1 MELFYEIFDQRIIN
15 NLSTNYYNNQCQK
28 FRESINISI
37 IAAKVSL
44 KMMAK
49 VAESSIWD
57 PIKKY
62 ILIVTGPSMMSIT
75 ANNSV
80 LQDIKVI

>member
-15 NLSTNYYNNQCQK
+15 NLSTNYSNNQCQK

-49 VAESSIWD
+49 VTESSIGD

-62 ILIVTGPSMMSIT
+62 ILIVTGPNCIMIEK
-75 ANNSV
+75 NKKHIN
-80 LQDIKVI
+80 I